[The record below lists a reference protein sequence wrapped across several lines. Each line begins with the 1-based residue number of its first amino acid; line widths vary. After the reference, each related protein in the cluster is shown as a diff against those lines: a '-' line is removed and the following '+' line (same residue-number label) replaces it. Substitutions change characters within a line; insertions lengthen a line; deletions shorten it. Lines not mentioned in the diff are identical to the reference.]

1 MSAHEIF
8 LLVIIGLSILLDFRV
23 KSRRK
28 KRSAASSEKRVR
40 PSVPEFPTV
49 SNLPLPAGEDEDL
62 TWEDEDLTG
71 EDEDLTGEAEEP
83 VGESGEP
90 VPAAVEAGESLVAE
104 ETEEALPQ
112 TYSPVVS
119 GSFEVPDVLES
130 AEDETPAVAAG
141 GEKSPAIPEGD
152 RREAIDPKKL
162 VIYSEIMSPKFKEF

>member
-28 KRSAASSEKRVR
+28 KRSAASSEKRAR

-71 EDEDLTGEAEEP
+71 EAEEP

-90 VPAAVEAGESLVAE
+90 VPAAEEAEEPLFAE

-130 AEDETPAVAAG
+130 AEDETPAGAAG

>member
-28 KRSAASSEKRVR
+28 KRSAASSEKRAR

-49 SNLPLPAGEDEDL
+49 SNLPFPSGEDEDL
-62 TWEDEDLTG
+62 TW

-90 VPAAVEAGESLVAE
+90 VPAAEEAGESLVAE

-130 AEDETPAVAAG
+130 AEDETMAVAAG

>member
-28 KRSAASSEKRVR
+28 KRSAASSEKRAR

-71 EDEDLTGEAEEP
+71 EAEEP

-90 VPAAVEAGESLVAE
+90 VPAAEEAGESLVAE

-130 AEDETPAVAAG
+130 EEDETMAVAAG

>member
-28 KRSAASSEKRVR
+28 KRSAASSEKRAR

-62 TWEDEDLTG
+62 T
-71 EDEDLTGEAEEP
+71 GEAEEP

-90 VPAAVEAGESLVAE
+90 VPAAEEAEEPLFAE

>member
-28 KRSAASSEKRVR
+28 KRSAASSEKRAR

-62 TWEDEDLTG
+62 TW

-130 AEDETPAVAAG
+130 AEDETPAGAAG

>member
-28 KRSAASSEKRVR
+28 KRSAASSEKRAR

-71 EDEDLTGEAEEP
+71 EAEEP

-90 VPAAVEAGESLVAE
+90 VPAAEEAGESLVAE

-130 AEDETPAVAAG
+130 VEDETPAGAAG

>member
-28 KRSAASSEKRVR
+28 KRSAASSEKRAR

-71 EDEDLTGEAEEP
+71 EAEEP

-90 VPAAVEAGESLVAE
+90 VPAAEEAGEPLVAE

>member
-1 MSAHEIF
+1 MSAYEIF

-28 KRSAASSEKRVR
+28 KRSAASSEKRAR

-62 TWEDEDLTG
+62 T
-71 EDEDLTGEAEEP
+71 GEAEEP

-90 VPAAVEAGESLVAE
+90 VPAAEEAGESLIAE

-119 GSFEVPDVLES
+119 GSFEVPDES

>member
-1 MSAHEIF
+1 MSSHEIF

-28 KRSAASSEKRVR
+28 KRSAASSEKRAR

-71 EDEDLTGEAEEP
+71 EAEEP

-90 VPAAVEAGESLVAE
+90 VPAAEEAGESLVAE
-104 ETEEALPQ
+104 ETEEALPH

-119 GSFEVPDVLES
+119 GSFEVPDES
-130 AEDETPAVAAG
+130 AEDETPAGAAG

>member
-28 KRSAASSEKRVR
+28 KRSAASSEKRAR

-49 SNLPLPAGEDEDL
+49 SNLPLPA
-62 TWEDEDLTG
+62 G

-130 AEDETPAVAAG
+130 AEDETPAEAAG

>member
-71 EDEDLTGEAEEP
+71 EAEES

-90 VPAAVEAGESLVAE
+90 VPVAEEGGEPLVAE

>member
-28 KRSAASSEKRVR
+28 KRSAASSEKRAR

-71 EDEDLTGEAEEP
+71 EAEEP

-90 VPAAVEAGESLVAE
+90 VSAAEEAGESLVAE

>member
-28 KRSAASSEKRVR
+28 KRSAASSEKRAR

-62 TWEDEDLTG
+62 T
-71 EDEDLTGEAEEP
+71 GEAEEP

-90 VPAAVEAGESLVAE
+90 VPAAEEAGESLIAE

-119 GSFEVPDVLES
+119 GSFEVPDES

>member
-28 KRSAASSEKRVR
+28 KRSAASSEKRAR

-62 TWEDEDLTG
+62 TWEDD
-71 EDEDLTGEAEEP
+71 DLTGEAEEP
-83 VGESGEP
+83 VRESGEP

-130 AEDETPAVAAG
+130 AEDETPAGAAG

>member
-28 KRSAASSEKRVR
+28 KRSAASSEKRAR

-49 SNLPLPAGEDEDL
+49 SNPPLPAGEDEDL
-62 TWEDEDLTG
+62 TWEN
-71 EDEDLTGEAEEP
+71 EDLTGEAEEP

-90 VPAAVEAGESLVAE
+90 VPAAEEAGESLVAE

-130 AEDETPAVAAG
+130 AEDETPAGAAG

>member
-28 KRSAASSEKRVR
+28 KRSAASSEKRAR

-49 SNLPLPAGEDEDL
+49 SNLPLPVGEDEDL

-71 EDEDLTGEAEEP
+71 EAEES

-90 VPAAVEAGESLVAE
+90 VPAAEEGGEPLVAE

>member
-62 TWEDEDLTG
+62 TW

>member
-1 MSAHEIF
+1 MNAHEIF

-28 KRSAASSEKRVR
+28 KRSAASSEKRAR

-71 EDEDLTGEAEEP
+71 EAEEP

-90 VPAAVEAGESLVAE
+90 VPAAEEAGESLVAE

-130 AEDETPAVAAG
+130 AEDETPAEAAG

>member
-28 KRSAASSEKRVR
+28 KRSAASSEKRAR
-40 PSVPEFPTV
+40 PSVPECPTV

-71 EDEDLTGEAEEP
+71 EAEEP

-90 VPAAVEAGESLVAE
+90 VPAAEEAGESLVAE
-104 ETEEALPQ
+104 GTEEALPQ

-119 GSFEVPDVLES
+119 GSFEVPDES

>member
-28 KRSAASSEKRVR
+28 KRSAASSEKRAR

-71 EDEDLTGEAEEP
+71 EAEEP

-90 VPAAVEAGESLVAE
+90 VPAAVESGESLVAE

-130 AEDETPAVAAG
+130 VEDETPAGAAG

>member
-28 KRSAASSEKRVR
+28 KRSAASSEKRAR

-71 EDEDLTGEAEEP
+71 EAEES

-90 VPAAVEAGESLVAE
+90 VPAAEEGGEPLVAE

-162 VIYSEIMSPKFKEF
+162 VIYSEIMSPKFKE

>member
-28 KRSAASSEKRVR
+28 KRSAASSEKRAR

-62 TWEDEDLTG
+62 TW

-130 AEDETPAVAAG
+130 AEDETPAGAAG
-141 GEKSPAIPEGD
+141 GEKSPAITEGD
-152 RREAIDPKKL
+152 RGEAIDPKKL

>member
-28 KRSAASSEKRVR
+28 KRSAASSEKRAR

-71 EDEDLTGEAEEP
+71 EAEEP

-90 VPAAVEAGESLVAE
+90 VPAAEEAGESLIAE

>member
-28 KRSAASSEKRVR
+28 KRSAASSEKRAR

-62 TWEDEDLTG
+62 IW

-90 VPAAVEAGESLVAE
+90 VPAAEEAGESLVAE

-152 RREAIDPKKL
+152 SREAIDPKKL

>member
-28 KRSAASSEKRVR
+28 KRSAASSEKRAR

-71 EDEDLTGEAEEP
+71 EAEEP

-90 VPAAVEAGESLVAE
+90 VPAAEEAGESLVAE

-119 GSFEVPDVLES
+119 GSFEVPDMPES

>member
-62 TWEDEDLTG
+62 IW

-90 VPAAVEAGESLVAE
+90 VPAAEEAGESLVAE

-130 AEDETPAVAAG
+130 AEDETPAEAAG

>member
-28 KRSAASSEKRVR
+28 KRSAASSEKRAR

-62 TWEDEDLTG
+62 TWE
-71 EDEDLTGEAEEP
+71 AEEP

-90 VPAAVEAGESLVAE
+90 VPAAEEAGESLIAE

-130 AEDETPAVAAG
+130 AEDETMAVAAG

>member
-71 EDEDLTGEAEEP
+71 EAEEP

-90 VPAAVEAGESLVAE
+90 VPADVEAGESLVAE

-130 AEDETPAVAAG
+130 AEDETPAEAAG

>member
-28 KRSAASSEKRVR
+28 KRSAASSEKRAR

-49 SNLPLPAGEDEDL
+49 SNLPLPAGEDE
-62 TWEDEDLTG
+62 EPTG
-71 EDEDLTGEAEEP
+71 EDEEPMAEAEEP
-83 VGESGEP
+83 VEE
-90 VPAAVEAGESLVAE
+90 AE
-104 ETEEALPQ
+104 EPIPAEEALPQ

>member
-49 SNLPLPAGEDEDL
+49 SNLPLPV
-62 TWEDEDLTG
+62 G

-90 VPAAVEAGESLVAE
+90 VPAAVEAGEPLVAE
-104 ETEEALPQ
+104 EAVEALPQ
-112 TYSPVVS
+112 SYSPVVS

-130 AEDETPAVAAG
+130 AEDETPAGAAG

>member
-71 EDEDLTGEAEEP
+71 EAEEP

-130 AEDETPAVAAG
+130 AEDETPAGAAG
-141 GEKSPAIPEGD
+141 AEKSPAIPEGD

>member
-28 KRSAASSEKRVR
+28 KRSAASSEKRAR
-40 PSVPEFPTV
+40 SSVPEFPTV

-62 TWEDEDLTG
+62 TWEN
-71 EDEDLTGEAEEP
+71 EDLTGEAEEP

-130 AEDETPAVAAG
+130 AEDETPAGAAG

>member
-28 KRSAASSEKRVR
+28 KRSAASSEKRAR
-40 PSVPEFPTV
+40 PSVPEFPTM
-49 SNLPLPAGEDEDL
+49 SNLPLPAGEDE
-62 TWEDEDLTG
+62 EPTG
-71 EDEDLTGEAEEP
+71 EDEEPMAEAAEPVVEAEEP
-83 VGESGEP
+83 VEE
-90 VPAAVEAGESLVAE
+90 AE
-104 ETEEALPQ
+104 EPIPAEEALPQ

-130 AEDETPAVAAG
+130 AEDETPAEAAG

>member
-8 LLVIIGLSILLDFRV
+8 LLAIIGLSILLDFRV

-28 KRSAASSEKRVR
+28 KRSAASSEKRAR

-62 TWEDEDLTG
+62 TWEDD
-71 EDEDLTGEAEEP
+71 DLTGEAEEP

>member
-1 MSAHEIF
+1 MSAYEIF

-28 KRSAASSEKRVR
+28 KRSAASSEKRAR

-71 EDEDLTGEAEEP
+71 EAEEP

-90 VPAAVEAGESLVAE
+90 VPAAEEAGESLIAE

-130 AEDETPAVAAG
+130 AEDETMAVAAG

>member
-62 TWEDEDLTG
+62 T
-71 EDEDLTGEAEEP
+71 GEAEEP

-90 VPAAVEAGESLVAE
+90 VPAAEEGGEPLVAE

>member
-8 LLVIIGLSILLDFRV
+8 LLAIIGLSILLDFRV

-28 KRSAASSEKRVR
+28 KRSAASSEKRAR

-49 SNLPLPAGEDEDL
+49 SNLPLPAGEDE
-62 TWEDEDLTG
+62 EPTG
-71 EDEDLTGEAEEP
+71 EDEEPMAEAAEPVVEAAEPVEEAEEP
-83 VGESGEP
+83 I
-90 VPAAVEAGESLVAE
+90 PA
-104 ETEEALPQ
+104 EEALPQ

-130 AEDETPAVAAG
+130 AEDETPAGAAG

>member
-28 KRSAASSEKRVR
+28 KRSAASSEKRAR

-71 EDEDLTGEAEEP
+71 EAEEP

-90 VPAAVEAGESLVAE
+90 VPVAEEAGESLVAE

-130 AEDETPAVAAG
+130 AEDETPAEAAG
-141 GEKSPAIPEGD
+141 GEKSPAVPEGD

>member
-49 SNLPLPAGEDEDL
+49 SNLPLPAGEDE
-62 TWEDEDLTG
+62 EPTG
-71 EDEDLTGEAEEP
+71 EDEEPMAEAAEPVVEAEEP
-83 VGESGEP
+83 VEE
-90 VPAAVEAGESLVAE
+90 AE
-104 ETEEALPQ
+104 EPIPAEEALPQ

>member
-28 KRSAASSEKRVR
+28 KRSAASSEKRAR

-71 EDEDLTGEAEEP
+71 EAEEP

-90 VPAAVEAGESLVAE
+90 VPAAEEAGESLVAE

-119 GSFEVPDVLES
+119 GSFEVPDELES
-130 AEDETPAVAAG
+130 AEDETMAVAAG